1 MLLGDWD
8 KRHQNMESD
17 QSKFT
22 APATPIQ
29 LDFQA
34 ATPCALEVLD
44 AMYPYWTN
52 IWGNPS
58 SRQNRLGLKASAA
71 VELAREN
78 LLTCFG
84 LDSYELI
91 FTSGATEANNLALL
105 GYARARAI
113 ELGRPGH
120 IITVATEHH
129 AVLDP
134 LRQLQKEG
142 FRLTELRPHS
152 DGLISSE
159 CLLNAL
165 EEDTI
170 LLSIMLANNEIGVI
184 QPINKLSN
192 ICKDRGIRLHTD
204 AAQAVGYLPIQF
216 NDLGADFIT
225 ISGHKIYGPKG
236 IGALFFKPD
245 ISLMPLQWGGGQE
258 RSLRPGTI
266 PVPLVIGLAKA
277 VEIAFR
283 DIVQTSDKFLTLRK
297 LFLEGLQEN
306 ISDIVLN
313 GSMKQRLPHNLNIT
327 IPGLNGNRLHLD
339 LRPFIS
345 CSSGSACSN
354 GSPSHVLLAL
364 GLTQSQ
370 ASASLRLSLGKD
382 TTKDDI
388 NAAISSLTLVVDRL
402 RSSA

>member
-1 MLLGDWD
+1 
-8 KRHQNMESD
+8 MELN
-17 QSKFT
+17 QSKLNGSM
-22 APATPIQ
+22 TPIQ

-34 ATPCALEVLD
+34 ATPCSLEVLN
-44 AMYPYWTN
+44 AMQPYWEN

-58 SRQNRLGLKASAA
+58 SRQNRLGLTASAA

-78 LLTCFG
+78 LLTSFG
-84 LDSYELI
+84 LDSYQLV
-91 FTSGATEANNLALL
+91 FTSGATESNNLALL
-105 GYARARAI
+105 GYARARAQ
-113 ELGRPGH
+113 ELGQLGH

-142 FRLTELRPHS
+142 FRLTELRPNS
-152 DGLISSE
+152 DGLLSLE
-159 CLLNAL
+159 CLINAL
-165 EEDTI
+165 KEDTI

-184 QPINKLSN
+184 QPIKEFSN
-192 ICKDRGIRLHTD
+192 ICKARGIRLHTD
-204 AAQAVGYLPIQF
+204 AAQAVGYLPIEF

-225 ISGHKIYGPKG
+225 MSGHKIYGPKG
-236 IGALFFKPD
+236 VGALFFRPD

-258 RSLRPGTI
+258 RALRPGTVA
-266 PVPLVIGLAKA
+266 VPLVVGLAKA
-277 VEIAFR
+277 VEISFR
-283 DIVQTSDKFLTLRK
+283 DILQNSKKLSALREI
-297 LFLEGLQEN
+297 FLEGLQEN
-306 ISDIVLN
+306 ISGIVLN

-327 IPGLNGNRLHLD
+327 IPGVNGNRLHSD

-364 GLTQSQ
+364 GLTKSQ
-370 ASASLRLSLGKD
+370 ASATLRLSLGKD

-388 NAAISSLTLVVDRL
+388 NAAIRALKLVVDRL
-402 RSSA
+402 RSDS

>member
-1 MLLGDWD
+1 
-8 KRHQNMESD
+8 MELN
-17 QSKFT
+17 QSKLNGSM
-22 APATPIQ
+22 TPIQ

-34 ATPCALEVLD
+34 ATPCSLEVLN
-44 AMYPYWTN
+44 AMQPYWEN

-58 SRQNRLGLKASAA
+58 SRQNRLGLTASAA

-78 LLTCFG
+78 LLTSFG
-84 LDSYELI
+84 LDSYQLV
-91 FTSGATEANNLALL
+91 FTSGATESNNLALL
-105 GYARARAI
+105 GYARARAQ
-113 ELGRPGH
+113 ELGQLGH

-142 FRLTELRPHS
+142 FRLTELRPNS
-152 DGLISSE
+152 DGLLSLE
-159 CLLNAL
+159 CLINAL
-165 EEDTI
+165 KEDTI

-184 QPINKLSN
+184 QPIKEFSN
-192 ICKDRGIRLHTD
+192 ICKGRGIRLHTD
-204 AAQAVGYLPIQF
+204 AAQAVGYLPIEF

-225 ISGHKIYGPKG
+225 MSGHKIYGPKG
-236 IGALFFKPD
+236 VGALFFRPD

-258 RSLRPGTI
+258 RALRPGTVA
-266 PVPLVIGLAKA
+266 VPLVVGLAKA
-277 VEIAFR
+277 VEISFR
-283 DIVQTSDKFLTLRK
+283 DILQNSKKLSALREI
-297 LFLEGLQEN
+297 FLEGLQEN
-306 ISDIVLN
+306 ISGIVLN

-327 IPGLNGNRLHLD
+327 IPGVNGNRLHSD

-364 GLTQSQ
+364 GLTKSQ
-370 ASASLRLSLGKD
+370 ASATLRLSLGKD

-388 NAAISSLTLVVDRL
+388 NAAIRALKLVVDRL
-402 RSSA
+402 RSDS